1 MSYTKLAQD
10 IFIQYID
17 RAIPVNEN
25 STSIEN
31 EDVIT
36 GVDQFI
42 PLIVE
47 IIQSSKEIYNIPDT
61 SVLIPVENFPRDLA
75 WKLNNGQSTITDDTK
90 KQLTIVTY
98 SANELPEQVSS
109 HSPYSS
115 DGIRNIK
122 PKLIGTYPDPIYEG
136 YSIAQVGKGI
146 EATIDFLVWGL
157 EDKGIRERAKL
168 LRQIIRDNT
177 WYLKHKGLKEIV
189 WLGSTESD
197 KIDKQNIVQY
207 KRETYKIVFTEI
219 QQLREKNIEQIL
231 VTLALNRQI

>member
-1 MSYTKLAQD
+1 MSYTQLAKD
-10 IFIQYID
+10 IFIQYVD
-17 RAIPVNEN
+17 GAIPKNGEA
-25 STSIEN
+25 SEIIS

-36 GVDQFI
+36 GIDQFI
-42 PLIVE
+42 PLIIEVIE
-47 IIQSSKEIYNIPDT
+47 SSKEIYNIPDT

-75 WKLNNGQSTITDDTK
+75 WKINNGQSTITDDTK

-115 DGIRNIK
+115 GGIRNIK
-122 PKLIGTYPDPIYEG
+122 PRMIGQYPDPDYDG
-136 YSIAQVGKGI
+136 YTIAQIGKGI

-157 EDKGIRERAKL
+157 EDKGIRDRSKL

-189 WLGSTESD
+189 WLGSAEND
-197 KIDKQNIVQY
+197 KLDKQNIVQY
-207 KRETYKIVFTEI
+207 KRESYRIVFTEI

-231 VTLALNRQI
+231 VTLALDRQI